1 MAKVKVYEL
10 AKELDKQ
17 SKEIIAMLQDKGIEV
32 KAAQSSVEEDV
43 AEMVRS
49 AFGAKKAPAQ
59 AEEKPASK
67 EVPKAPAAKEAP
79 VEKEAPAAKEAP
91 AEKEVPAAKEAP
103 AAKAAPAGQAPANGE
118 IKKKKKIIIVSNN
131 NNRPGNNRQG
141 GNGYNS
147 NGGYNSG
154 NNNGGMRRPGQGGYQ
169 DNRQPAPTQHRII
182 RPTQKPIPVNEEP
195 YEVRQKRQLEK
206 KEQERRQANEM

>member
-67 EVPKAPAAKEAP
+67 EAPKAPAAKEAP

-118 IKKKKKIIIVSNN
+118 LKKKKIFIIL
-131 NNRPGNNRQG
+131 
-141 GNGYNS
+141 
-147 NGGYNSG
+147 
-154 NNNGGMRRPGQGGYQ
+154 
-169 DNRQPAPTQHRII
+169 A
-182 RPTQKPIPVNEEP
+182 
-195 YEVRQKRQLEK
+195 
-206 KEQERRQANEM
+206 

>member
-67 EVPKAPAAKEAP
+67 EAPKAPAA
-79 VEKEAPAAKEAP
+79 
-91 AEKEVPAAKEAP
+91 
-103 AAKAAPAGQAPANGE
+103 
-118 IKKKKKIIIVSNN
+118 
-131 NNRPGNNRQG
+131 
-141 GNGYNS
+141 
-147 NGGYNSG
+147 
-154 NNNGGMRRPGQGGYQ
+154 
-169 DNRQPAPTQHRII
+169 
-182 RPTQKPIPVNEEP
+182 
-195 YEVRQKRQLEK
+195 
-206 KEQERRQANEM
+206 

>member
-67 EVPKAPAAKEAP
+67 EAPKAPAAKEAP

-103 AAKAAPAGQAPANGE
+103 AAKAAPAGQAFPGRRLRQPVRGAVCHAAGDAGGSVAGGSAHPE
-118 IKKKKKIIIVSNN
+118 AVQGPGAERQDPGHCLLD
-131 NNRPGNNRQG
+131 RPGAEHCQLHHG
-141 GNGYNS
+141 LP
-147 NGGYNSG
+147 SG
-154 NNNGGMRRPGQGGYQ
+154 SGA
-169 DNRQPAPTQHRII
+169 D
-182 RPTQKPIPVNEEP
+182 
-195 YEVRQKRQLEK
+195 
-206 KEQERRQANEM
+206 